1 MVTNKRKQEVCE
13 KYDMYLRVINTL
25 GNKMILQKQFVEI
38 LVQLGVAKDEFEAMK
53 SISEMER
60 AEIIKKIKY
69 SNTNSK
75 FILLKKYAI
84 RYLANAKKSSEV
96 ASLTT
101 VNSNKRYV
109 ENILKIQF
117 ILNII
122 IPSMKKRG
130 IKLSVS
136 EFLGFL
142 DNINCNLLHSANNM
156 TKYYKN
162 LIANKSIVID
172 KAECTN
178 DLNTL
183 EIERSIRIS
192 KLKGLD
198 TESRLSYRKNK
209 DDYLYNSNIAT
220 LARKNIF
227 IAHIEYNSITS
238 NTKIRVYYFNTSKD
252 KNSYVTALNYSI
264 CYNTM
269 KRLFG
274 KNILLEFNVI
284 TLNNLIKDRLI
295 EELNKKGIN
304 PRTKEK
310 RTESYLIEMLRA
322 NRLCEIDFERM
333 KIKIISYDIK

>member
-1 MVTNKRKQEVCE
+1 
-13 KYDMYLRVINTL
+13 
-25 GNKMILQKQFVEI
+25 
-38 LVQLGVAKDEFEAMK
+38 
-53 SISEMER
+53 
-60 AEIIKKIKY
+60 
-69 SNTNSK
+69 
-75 FILLKKYAI
+75 
-84 RYLANAKKSSEV
+84 
-96 ASLTT
+96 
-101 VNSNKRYV
+101 V

-227 IAHIEYNSITS
+227 IAHIEYNSI
-238 NTKIRVYYFNTSKD
+238 NKQY
-252 KNSYVTALNYSI
+252 KNKSL
-264 CYNTM
+264 
-269 KRLFG
+269 LF
-274 KNILLEFNVI
+274 
-284 TLNNLIKDRLI
+284 
-295 EELNKKGIN
+295 
-304 PRTKEK
+304 
-310 RTESYLIEMLRA
+310 
-322 NRLCEIDFERM
+322 
-333 KIKIISYDIK
+333 

>member
-1 MVTNKRKQEVCE
+1 MR
-13 KYDMYLRVINTL
+13 
-25 GNKMILQKQFVEI
+25 
-38 LVQLGVAKDEFEAMK
+38 
-53 SISEMER
+53 
-60 AEIIKKIKY
+60 IKKIKY

-96 ASLTT
+96 ASITT

-122 IPSMKKRG
+122 IPSIKKRG

-172 KAECTN
+172 KVECTN
-178 DLNTL
+178 DLNAL

-209 DDYLYNSNIAT
+209 EDYLYNSNIST

-227 IAHIEYNSITS
+227 IAHIEYNSIRD

-252 KNSYVTALNYSI
+252 KNSYATALNYSTI
-264 CYNTM
+264 Q
-269 KRLFG
+269 
-274 KNILLEFNVI
+274 
-284 TLNNLIKDRLI
+284 
-295 EELNKKGIN
+295 
-304 PRTKEK
+304 
-310 RTESYLIEMLRA
+310 
-322 NRLCEIDFERM
+322 
-333 KIKIISYDIK
+333 